1 MSRIFD
7 RFTESLKK
15 KFVSEDE
22 LITSFLNRVALTPEE
37 NSALRGAQGYS
48 NKREEELRV
57 LLRKM
62 YSAMR
67 DAEITTEEVLRSYP
81 FPVRAILLMRYLE
94 KQGEE
99 RSTMLVERINEIGFK
114 LIQNDVWVLP
124 PARTPQTLESEQE
137 LKLWVYENLVKK
149 VDRELQFVMP
159 FVTVI
164 DLKKTVAERRRIRKK
179 YASSTIFN
187 VMEVDQ
193 MVPPSFVYTFVK
205 GRGLGIE
212 RVVRSGDLV
221 FLSSSFSDDLLSSK
235 LEDNKRE
242 VVERLAKTLQKE
254 TVTLDDISEMD
265 EVKFAGLLEGLVPLS
280 RGVAQRL
287 IAEAKYWKRVLAGSP

>member
-7 RFTESLKK
+7 RFAESLKK
-15 KFVSEDE
+15 KFVSEDD

-57 LLRKM
+57 LVRKM

-67 DAEITTEEVLRSYP
+67 DAEITTEEVLRSYA

-179 YASSTIFN
+179 YASNTIFN

-193 MVPPSFVYTFVK
+193 MVPPSFVYTFLK
-205 GRGLGIE
+205 GRGVGIE

-242 VVERLAKTLQKE
+242 VVDRLSKTLQKE
-254 TVTLDDISEMD
+254 TVNLDDISEMD